1 MTYVR
6 IIIDDPN
13 FPTLCFHIAAGIIFS
28 ILFFSCGDLEYSL
41 GIHKRPKKPVRT
53 KYVATEEQKLA
64 WRKEALEEMKVDLAS
79 QGIDW
84 DYENESEYS
93 LQLEVEVEEETT
105 DPTIVKETIAAL
117 IHVGFKKG
125 EAKTA
130 VERVCNNRVYDS
142 VQELLTATLD
152 RSNV

>member
-1 MTYVR
+1 MLMYLSDQDITALIWFCLFALLFSWLCSGELGYVLR
-6 IIIDDPN
+6 LY
-13 FPTLCFHIAAGIIFS
+13 T
-28 ILFFSCGDLEYSL
+28 
-41 GIHKRPKKPVRT
+41 RPPKPVRT

-64 WRKEALEEMKVDLAS
+64 WRKEVLEEMKADLAS
-79 QGIDW
+79 EGIDW

-142 VQELLTATLD
+142 VQELVTATLD

>member
-13 FPTLCFHIAAGIIFS
+13 FPALCLYIAAGIIFS
-28 ILFFSCGDLEYSL
+28 ILFFSCGDLEYAL
-41 GIHKRPKKPVRT
+41 GIRKKPEPYKLSQEEIDEIKARVSAEMDEE
-53 KYVATEEQKLA
+53 YGITEEF
-64 WRKEALEEMKVDLAS
+64 EEMEDS
-79 QGIDW
+79 
-84 DYENESEYS
+84 S
-93 LQLEVEVEEETT
+93 LEVSIEIEPEEAT

-117 IHVGFKKG
+117 IHVGFKKS
-125 EAKTA
+125 EAKIA

-142 VQELLTATLD
+142 VQELITATLD